1 MVAGPQLPLI
11 DQPPSF
17 CEYAGGPCDQ
27 SFQGNLRSEALFL
40 YPNEPQIIAATIEE
54 AARLMTIA
62 QGSKRWLTWKD
73 LGISGQI
80 IFCQIC
86 KAIRFTNFVVADVT
100 TLNFNLLFEIGYAI
114 GLGVPV
120 LPIRD
125 ASIIKDTKAFH
136 ELGLVDTLGYFDFQN
151 ASNLVNEI
159 TTKGRPSQTFPQPQ
173 SIDKEKPI
181 YVMKSPIHTEGMVR
195 LMSSVKKS
203 GLRFRSFDARESAR
217 LSLHDAI
224 KQTSSSLGIIVHLMS
239 PDRAGSTPHNARCA
253 FAAGLAMA
261 MGRHVLMLQETHVTQ
276 PIDYRDVVSC
286 YNNPREI
293 PDLIIPFIKS
303 VIEMMQESR
312 FVPTSIALT
321 PLEKVDLGDL
331 AAENEIIAL
340 QSYFVPTGQYNEV
353 KRGHARLVVGRKG
366 AGKTAIFYGVR
377 DAHGRD
383 RSKLVLDLKP
393 EGHQLVKLREAILY
407 QLSPGTQS
415 HVMTAFWN
423 YLLLMEIANRI
434 IRSEEKPAYQSPK
447 LFEFYQQ
454 VKAAYSTHAVPVAE
468 QGDFS
473 ERLLA
478 LVDDILE
485 RKGATAT
492 VDQPG
497 QVTELIHRSDIRPL
511 NDSISQYLSASRKD
525 QIWLLFDNLDKA
537 WPIFDIKPEDVRI
550 ITSLLEAT
558 RKLQRQFENRSL
570 HLCAVVFL
578 RNDFTST

>member
-54 AARLMTIA
+54 AARLMRIA

-86 KAIRFTNFVVADVT
+86 KAIRFTNFLVADVT

-125 ASIIKDTKAFH
+125 ASIINDTKAFH
-136 ELGLVDTLGYFDFQN
+136 ELGFVDTLEYFDFQN

-217 LSLHDAI
+217 LSRPDAI

-253 FAAGLAMA
+253 FAA
-261 MGRHVLMLQETHVTQ
+261 V
-276 PIDYRDVVSC
+276 
-286 YNNPREI
+286 
-293 PDLIIPFIKS
+293 
-303 VIEMMQESR
+303 
-312 FVPTSIALT
+312 
-321 PLEKVDLGDL
+321 
-331 AAENEIIAL
+331 
-340 QSYFVPTGQYNEV
+340 
-353 KRGHARLVVGRKG
+353 
-366 AGKTAIFYGVR
+366 
-377 DAHGRD
+377 
-383 RSKLVLDLKP
+383 
-393 EGHQLVKLREAILY
+393 
-407 QLSPGTQS
+407 
-415 HVMTAFWN
+415 
-423 YLLLMEIANRI
+423 
-434 IRSEEKPAYQSPK
+434 
-447 LFEFYQQ
+447 
-454 VKAAYSTHAVPVAE
+454 
-468 QGDFS
+468 
-473 ERLLA
+473 
-478 LVDDILE
+478 
-485 RKGATAT
+485 
-492 VDQPG
+492 
-497 QVTELIHRSDIRPL
+497 
-511 NDSISQYLSASRKD
+511 
-525 QIWLLFDNLDKA
+525 
-537 WPIFDIKPEDVRI
+537 
-550 ITSLLEAT
+550 
-558 RKLQRQFENRSL
+558 
-570 HLCAVVFL
+570 
-578 RNDFTST
+578 